1 MLKRKEIKDIIKKDS
16 GIFILNI
23 KTEQEQINI
32 INKIDKK
39 LKNEMACL
47 FLNIE
52 NSLIN
57 NTNRKK
63 IYINS
68 FFKPNFNLKNDYE
81 DILRIGAKNIFL
93 KLENIDNE
101 IENILNHF
109 SKTGHKV
116 VVFLENKNKSNLKMY
131 ENKIN
136 EESEKIDLDGMIE
149 SCVNYR
155 NKNGRSEK

>member
-1 MLKRKEIKDIIKKDS
+1 MLKRKEVKDIIEKDH
-16 GIFILNI
+16 GIFILNT
-23 KTEQEQINI
+23 KNEQERINI
-32 INKIDKK
+32 INEIDKK
-39 LKNEMACL
+39 LKNEMAYL

-63 IYINS
+63 MYINS
-68 FFKPNFNLKNDYE
+68 FFKPDFNFKSDYE
-81 DILRIGAKNIFL
+81 DILRMGAKNIFL

-101 IENILNHF
+101 IENILNYF
-109 SKTGHKV
+109 STTGHKV

-136 EESEKIDLDGMIE
+136 E
-149 SCVNYR
+149 
-155 NKNGRSEK
+155 